1 MEKELGKEKNE
12 ISLKDVYLVLVNNKK
27 LYLIFSILTFCSL
40 AVIFLFFLT
49 PVYEVNASLEIR
61 QQNASPLSINPMAAM
76 LIGGTAMS
84 DKTIDYEVLRSRR
97 ILNSI
102 IENKGLQMN
111 ITKKWNT
118 MFSYFLGLL
127 FKNLP
132 SDSFVYFKKIP
143 DVLKSES
150 GKIDAKEEGYSIY
163 FNDEKA
169 ECLWDKECSFMG
181 SAVQLDK
188 IGTFSAEMTFKFE
201 YEQIVDARDRVNG
214 WINIGKAEESEM
226 ILLGLVHESPTMGSL
241 ILNDLV
247 NAYVNIKSDW
257 EKEDITAK
265 KKYINSTLDE
275 LSVSLDEKSQKMILF
290 QQTEKTIMPEVEI
303 PELLKKQETLKIQI
317 EELKFKKKIIAG
329 AMENIGKSLDTPIS
343 VPFAFEDLSTQEAL
357 KSYNDLLFRKSRL
370 SQRVTEDHPMLS
382 AIEKEIETNT
392 DSLKKMLKETADQYD
407 KGINILNELLSMISS
422 GQHKIPENLFSYLRL
437 KRDVELA
444 EKVFVTLSAK
454 LYESAIEP
462 NVGIAP
468 VRLID
473 LPDPFVKRYFP
484 KAKIF
489 AVIIFIITLFSG
501 AVAIF
506 IKEFLKAVLKSIK

>member
-1 MEKELGKEKNE
+1 
-12 ISLKDVYLVLVNNKK
+12 
-27 LYLIFSILTFCSL
+27 
-40 AVIFLFFLT
+40 
-49 PVYEVNASLEIR
+49 
-61 QQNASPLSINPMAAM
+61 
-76 LIGGTAMS
+76 
-84 DKTIDYEVLRSRR
+84 
-97 ILNSI
+97 
-102 IENKGLQMN
+102 
-111 ITKKWNT
+111 
-118 MFSYFLGLL
+118 
-127 FKNLP
+127 
-132 SDSFVYFKKIP
+132 
-143 DVLKSES
+143 
-150 GKIDAKEEGYSIY
+150 
-163 FNDEKA
+163 
-169 ECLWDKECSFMG
+169 
-181 SAVQLDK
+181 
-188 IGTFSAEMTFKFE
+188 
-201 YEQIVDARDRVNG
+201 NG